1 MAFAGDVVFEG
12 SNPPLVMPET
22 IRYIHSFADI
32 CNGDIPLIAQYQPQD
47 QAFVTASL
55 TQED

>member
-12 SNPPLVMPET
+12 SNPPLVIPET
-22 IRYIHSFADI
+22 IRYIHLFAYI
-32 CNGDIPLIAQYQPQD
+32 CNGDIPPIAQYQAKD
-47 QAFVTASL
+47 QAFVTPSL